1 VVWVTFVLRVAS
13 TGDTSDGRER
23 ALVWVLIAVVVVLV
37 VVVGILL
44 ARQRRS
50 QQLREGFGPEYD
62 RVLADRGD
70 QRSAE
75 AELAERR
82 ERREQFPIR
91 ELEPSAREQY
101 LERWRSTQRRFV
113 DEPAVA
119 TEEADRLVTEVMH
132 ARGYPVDEKFE
143 QRAADVSVDHP
154 GVVDNYRA
162 AHAISLRAQRG
173 NASTED
179 LRQAMVHFR
188 SLFDELLDP
197 ENPAGA
203 KDGSRSP
210 TRPDTA
216 RR

>member
-1 VVWVTFVLRVAS
+1 MI
-13 TGDTSDGRER
+13 
-23 ALVWVLIAVVVVLV
+23 WVLVAVVVVLV
-37 VVVGILL
+37 VVVGILV
-44 ARQRRS
+44 ARQRGS

-62 RVLADRGD
+62 RVLAERGD

-75 AELAERR
+75 SELAERR
-82 ERREQFPIR
+82 ERREQFSIR
-91 ELEPSAREQY
+91 ELEPQVREQY
-101 LERWRSTQRRFV
+101 LERWRSTQRQFV

-119 TEEADRLVTEVMH
+119 AGEADRLVTEVMH
-132 ARGYPVDEKFE
+132 GRGYPVDEKFE

-154 GVVDNYRA
+154 GVVENYRA

-173 NASTED
+173 KASTEH

-197 ENPAGA
+197 EGSAGA
-203 KDGSRSP
+203 NDASRTV
-210 TRPDTA
+210 TRPDNA